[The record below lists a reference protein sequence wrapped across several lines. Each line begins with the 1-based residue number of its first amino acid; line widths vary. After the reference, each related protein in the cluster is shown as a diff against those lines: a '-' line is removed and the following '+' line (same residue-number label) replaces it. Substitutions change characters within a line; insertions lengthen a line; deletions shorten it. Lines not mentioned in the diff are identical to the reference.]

1 MARSATLSDV
11 AKAAKLSPTTV
22 SRHLNGSINLPED
35 TVRRIDA
42 AIAALRYRPNPH
54 ARSLGRG
61 RSDTI
66 GLVIPDIA
74 NPFFAKLAA
83 AVEIAA
89 DTSGLGVMLCSTFN
103 RQAREL
109 DYIDRLRKNFVDGL
123 LFATNHVDDGALAA
137 SVNASSGVV
146 LVDEDIPGSRGPK
159 VFCGQRTGWSSCR
172 RVPAGRRS
180 SQPRLYRRPARIDER
195 ARARSR
201 FSHGRSRE
209 SGWQYRRVR
218 SVRRI
223 HGSSWPCRHEG
234 DPRRAPRG
242 DGRVRRKRRNPD
254 WHARNAARPEPK
266 GWRRHF
272 GGNLRRCGA
281 ARSA

>member
-74 NPFFAKLAA
+74 NPFFARLAA

-89 DTSGLGVMLCSTFN
+89 DTSGT
-103 RQAREL
+103 
-109 DYIDRLRKNFVDGL
+109 
-123 LFATNHVDDGALAA
+123 
-137 SVNASSGVV
+137 
-146 LVDEDIPGSRGPK
+146 
-159 VFCGQRTGWSSCR
+159 
-172 RVPAGRRS
+172 
-180 SQPRLYRRPARIDER
+180 
-195 ARARSR
+195 
-201 FSHGRSRE
+201 
-209 SGWQYRRVR
+209 
-218 SVRRI
+218 
-223 HGSSWPCRHEG
+223 
-234 DPRRAPRG
+234 
-242 DGRVRRKRRNPD
+242 
-254 WHARNAARPEPK
+254 
-266 GWRRHF
+266 RRHA
-272 GGNLRRCGA
+272 LLDVQSPGA
-281 ARSA
+281 RTRLH